1 VGWRLCRQRTHVG
14 AIVRDLDKEFMLENE
29 KELHLIIELRRLRRL
44 MSRLALAVVL
54 LGIAAVLHSVL
65 WVITVWP

>member
-1 VGWRLCRQRTHVG
+1 VG